1 MEAATME
8 EARGVESRLT
18 MATEAAAIVA
28 VVKSPAARV
37 EENMQIARTVEVM
50 VAVAR
55 AAVAVA
61 AARGNGRKR
70 SWRHRW
76 SRRGWRRRGRQ
87 W

>member
-1 MEAATME
+1 MAAATIK
-8 EARGVESRLT
+8 EARELESRLT

-37 EENMQIARTVEVM
+37 EENMKIARTVEVM

-70 SWRHRW
+70 WWRHRW